1 MGAAA
6 HRSPPHH
13 RNWHSARQT
22 SLARLRRGD
31 VNGWGRGLAVSGTCC
46 SANCE
51 SCGLVQ
57 LADDAS
63 FGSETGV
70 GIDLRPASHRARR
83 PQMCPAAGVLCFKS
97 CFLLSRAPVCPPPL
111 FFFFL
116 LQQPSK
122 FSKRTF
128 EHSTLLLKN
137 HQESPSFSE
146 FKSLRGPLSGSQPLL
161 TPTPISHPPFSPGQA
176 EFQTRHAVSCLSA
189 FAHAALL
196 TRNILINTGS
206 LSLSS

>member
-1 MGAAA
+1 MPGVPRCVPRQGFSVLNHASCSLGPQFV
-6 HRSPPHH
+6 HRH
-13 RNWHSARQT
+13 
-22 SLARLRRGD
+22 
-31 VNGWGRGLAVSGTCC
+31 
-46 SANCE
+46 
-51 SCGLVQ
+51 
-57 LADDAS
+57 
-63 FGSETGV
+63 
-70 GIDLRPASHRARR
+70 
-83 PQMCPAAGVLCFKS
+83 
-97 CFLLSRAPVCPPPL
+97 

-146 FKSLRGPLSGSQPLL
+146 FKSLRGPLPGSQPLL